1 MKQPIDI
8 DQEKLAGLIRFK
20 EVPTDAD
27 RVYRRLWNWIEAGEA
42 PKLRPVGVSVVW
54 KYVSIAALALLVAMV
69 SWLALRASE
78 AEPEL
83 QAYLEVEAVPGAKVK
98 VVLPDSS
105 VVWLNSLAQIRYP
118 QAFDSD
124 TRQVELKGE
133 ALFNVKPDAEKPFVV
148 QAEDLKI
155 KVLGTKFNLYMTD
168 ELIEATLLEGSVAL
182 FGKANQTE
190 TPDVVMKP
198 GEQTLYTKAD
208 GKMNVHTVQTGEY
221 TAWLDGQFIFEGKPF
236 HEIVAVLQRAF
247 GMKIHVSGKRLKNK
261 QLTARFTHGETLD
274 DILSILQYSA
284 HYTYVRKGG
293 DIYIYEK

>member
-27 RVYRRLWNWIEAGEA
+27 RVYRRLWNRIEAGEA

-69 SWLALRASE
+69 SWLALRAPE

-105 VVWLNSLAQIRYP
+105 VVWLN
-118 QAFDSD
+118 
-124 TRQVELKGE
+124 
-133 ALFNVKPDAEKPFVV
+133 NVKPDAEKPFVV